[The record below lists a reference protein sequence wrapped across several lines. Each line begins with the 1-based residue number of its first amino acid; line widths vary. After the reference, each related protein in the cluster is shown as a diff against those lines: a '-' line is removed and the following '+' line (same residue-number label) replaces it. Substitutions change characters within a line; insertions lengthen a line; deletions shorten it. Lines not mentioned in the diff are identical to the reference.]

1 LSTLTRDLAPSAYF
15 GCAAVVLASSA
26 EDAAS
31 ALFALKALKVGK
43 VYTVGFKT
51 PPAFGKDLLIEPFT
65 SLESIQRARTVGR
78 NGADVGTGTG
88 SPFLVVSALGPEKST
103 LVGMLVRL
111 FGSRGSANS
120 RKVFLDLAD
129 RSASRK
135 GDPSL
140 IAEQS
145 GFAAYGA
152 ADVTAFTT
160 VETLRLLVGQNVPY
174 SFVRLASG
182 RTLF

>member
-1 LSTLTRDLAPSAYF
+1 
-15 GCAAVVLASSA
+15 
-26 EDAAS
+26 
-31 ALFALKALKVGK
+31 
-43 VYTVGFKT
+43 
-51 PPAFGKDLLIEPFT
+51 
-65 SLESIQRARTVGR
+65 
-78 NGADVGTGTG
+78 
-88 SPFLVVSALGPEKST
+88 
-103 LVGMLVRL
+103 
-111 FGSRGSANS
+111 
-120 RKVFLDLAD
+120 VFLDLAD

-135 GDPSL
+135 GDPAL
-140 IAEQS
+140 IAERH

>member
-1 LSTLTRDLAPSAYF
+1 
-15 GCAAVVLASSA
+15 
-26 EDAAS
+26 
-31 ALFALKALKVGK
+31 
-43 VYTVGFKT
+43 
-51 PPAFGKDLLIEPFT
+51 
-65 SLESIQRARTVGR
+65 
-78 NGADVGTGTG
+78 
-88 SPFLVVSALGPEKST
+88 
-103 LVGMLVRL
+103 MLVRL
-111 FGSRGSANS
+111 FGSRGSTNA

-135 GDPSL
+135 GDPAL
-140 IAEQS
+140 VAEQS